1 MMNKEQ
7 NPESCQIDVS
17 SSYLPLT
24 LLRIIEIVDQ
34 TKDLTEEEQTKIAYL
49 MPMTACG
56 LYVLNMK
63 SRHNISVSI

>member
-1 MMNKEQ
+1 MNNLPQKPQ
-7 NPESCQIDVS
+7 SCQNDVS

-24 LLRIIEIVDQ
+24 LARIIEIVDQ
-34 TKDLTEEEQTKIAYL
+34 TKDLREEEQTKIGYS
-49 MPMTACG
+49 MPMTACC

>member
-34 TKDLTEEEQTKIAYL
+34 TKDLTEEEQTKIAYS

>member
-1 MMNKEQ
+1 MN
-7 NPESCQIDVS
+7 N
-17 SSYLPLT
+17 LPLT
-24 LLRIIEIVDQ
+24 LARIIEIVDQ
-34 TKDLTEEEQTKIAYL
+34 TKDLTEEEQTKIAYS